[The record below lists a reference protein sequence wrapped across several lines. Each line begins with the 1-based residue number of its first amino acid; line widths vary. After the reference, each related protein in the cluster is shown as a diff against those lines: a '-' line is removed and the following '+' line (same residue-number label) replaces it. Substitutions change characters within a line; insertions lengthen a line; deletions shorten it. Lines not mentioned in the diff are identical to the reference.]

1 MVGPYRILEHI
12 GEGGMGVV
20 YRARDVQLRRDVA
33 LKLFG
38 DSASSPSS
46 WQRFLREAQFL
57 ASINHPH
64 VLQIYN
70 IGEFRELPYFAMEL
84 LEGSLADQLRLKKPS
99 IELAKQW
106 VLEAALGL
114 AAIHEKGLLHRDIKL
129 HNLLLSKASSTEPA
143 RVKVADLGIALDLQL
158 NRLTRV
164 GSSVGT
170 DGYMAPEVIFGEP
183 VDHRSDQY
191 ALGVVAFELLTNQ
204 HPYPGLGLESLLQSR
219 AIRRTPP
226 DPRALTPTLDAATA
240 GLVMRM
246 LQDDPAQRVQSDA
259 ELIAAWRQ
267 VSTTQS
273 TPIAMPSTAARAPEH
288 AWQHGTWMATP
299 PPTRLPVWVTV
310 LLSVALTLLV
320 ALLLLMWLAAADEK
334 QPVKA
339 GTLTQSPSVVGLAE
353 NPPKTSGKFDPDDLL
368 YRYQLTKDGETDS
381 SWQFEIFDRRGKNF
395 AARLRGP
402 IASAITMT
410 GKIVSQREEVFDG
423 ETWTMVEM
431 AFKDKE
437 ARKVEIEVQYT
448 ESSVAGSGFYIEG
461 EQTQHFEINS
471 ADAL

>member
-1 MVGPYRILEHI
+1 
-12 GEGGMGVV
+12 MGVV

-64 VLQIYN
+64 VLQIYH

-84 LEGSLADQLRLKKPS
+84 LEGSLADQLRLRKPS

-129 HNLLLSKASSTEPA
+129 HNLLLSKASSSEPA
-143 RVKVADLGIALDLQL
+143 RVKVADLGIALDPQL
-158 NRLTRV
+158 NRLTRA

-170 DGYMAPEVIFGEP
+170 DGYMAPEVIFGDP

-191 ALGVVAFELLTNQ
+191 ALGVVAFELFTAQ
-204 HPYPGLGLESLLQSR
+204 HPYPGLGIESLLKSR
-219 AIRRTPP
+219 AIGRTPP
-226 DPRALTPTLDAATA
+226 DPRVLTPTLDAASA
-240 GLVMRM
+240 VLVMRM
-246 LQDDPAQRVQSDA
+246 LQDDPAQRVQTDG

-267 VSTTQS
+267 VRTMDAL
-273 TPIAMPSTAARAPEH
+273 PAIAMPATAVRAPDRG
-288 AWQHGTWMATP
+288 WQQGVPTATP
-299 PPTRLPVWVTV
+299 QRARLPVWVTV
-310 LLSVALTLLV
+310 LLSVTLTLVV
-320 ALLLLMWLAAADEK
+320 ALLLLMWLAANDEK
-334 QPVKA
+334 QSVEA
-339 GTLTQSPSVVGLAE
+339 GALKQSPSVARLAE
-353 NPPKTSGKFDPDDLL
+353 TPPNTTVDFDPDDLL
-368 YRYQLTKDGETDS
+368 YRYQLTKDEETEP

-402 IASAITMT
+402 TATPITMT
-410 GKIVSQREEVFDG
+410 GKVVSQRSEIFDR

-431 AFKDKE
+431 TFKDKL
-437 ARKVEIEVQYT
+437 ARKVDIEIQYT
-448 ESSVAGSGFYIEG
+448 DESVAGSGFYVEG
-461 EQTQHFEINS
+461 EQTQHFEINGS
-471 ADAL
+471 ESL